1 MGGTGEPHQSLFR
14 NQKPQA
20 KPVMTH
26 SCVLAQI
33 QSRFDNE
40 GQIVFRAVL

>member
-1 MGGTGEPHQSLFR
+1 MGGNGEPHQSLFR
-14 NQKPQA
+14 NQKPQP
-20 KPVMTH
+20 KPVMTQ

-40 GQIVFRAVL
+40 GQIVF